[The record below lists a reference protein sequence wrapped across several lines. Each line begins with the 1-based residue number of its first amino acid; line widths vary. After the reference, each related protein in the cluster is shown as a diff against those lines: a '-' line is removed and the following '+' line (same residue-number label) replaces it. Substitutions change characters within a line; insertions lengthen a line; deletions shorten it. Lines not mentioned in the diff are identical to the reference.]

1 MHKEDSCEEVIRR
14 NSDLVYRLAFSLVKS
29 GADADDIYQDVFMQ
43 YIKRGPVF
51 ESHEHEKAWF
61 VRVTVNRCKNH
72 WKSPWVRRRAAYWE
86 TAVSCDAGQCAKDG
100 SVLDTSAVAVV
111 GTDMETEENR
121 KLIETVKRLPEK
133 YRVVIHLFYYEEMS
147 VEEIGKA
154 TGSRASTVRTRL
166 TRARRILKDQLG
178 GL

>member
-1 MHKEDSCEEVIRR
+1 MLFRSE
-14 NSDLVYRLAFSLVKS
+14 
-29 GADADDIYQDVFMQ
+29 DIYQDVFMQ

-51 ESHEHEKAWF
+51 DSHEHEKAWF

-86 TAVSCDAGQCAKDG
+86 TAASCDAGRCTEDG
-100 SVLDTSAVAVV
+100 FVQGMSAATAG
-111 GTDMETEENR
+111 GTDMEAEENR
-121 KLIETVKRLPEK
+121 SVIEAVKRLPEK

>member
-1 MHKEDSCEEVIRR
+1 
-14 NSDLVYRLAFSLVKS
+14 
-29 GADADDIYQDVFMQ
+29 
-43 YIKRGPVF
+43 
-51 ESHEHEKAWF
+51 
-61 VRVTVNRCKNH
+61 
-72 WKSPWVRRRAAYWE
+72 
-86 TAVSCDAGQCAKDG
+86 
-100 SVLDTSAVAVV
+100 
-111 GTDMETEENR
+111 MEAEENR
-121 KLIETVKRLPEK
+121 SVIEAVKRLPEK